1 MNIFGREVGGGK
13 PKKPLQLVQRG
24 TDTRIPIELVAQPS
38 GEVLDLSRFERLSVK
53 LFNDAGTDATPPT
66 DIQDNHLIVEVTAD
80 ISQAL
85 GTGVYSVEVTGR
97 VPDTAFTDGYHDY
110 TICTALCRVTS
121 DGSDATPTKVT
132 ANVIEFLK
140 GKDGKS
146 AYEIAVK
153 HGYTGT
159 EEDWAKSLTPNGG
172 AGGGGNGK
180 SAYELAV
187 QEGYQGTIQEWLK
200 SLVGKDGTDAYEVA
214 KKAGYAGSREEWLKT
229 LIGATG
235 LSAYELAKAEGYEGS
250 LSEWLASLKG
260 ADGDSAYKV
269 AVHNGYVGDEQ
280 TWLASLRG
288 EDGKDAYEVAKAGGY
303 RGSREEWLESLK
315 GKDGKSAYELAKEAQ
330 NFTGSLTEYLASLKG
345 VNGKSAYQS
354 YLDTTTDDPKLT
366 EKEWA
371 TLNATTTQFL
381 YRINKGNTA
390 PMNEQTLSADQLL
403 ELDKH
408 RRALIEALKV
418 KGVGALDTD
427 GLEALASKVR
437 ELEGNAQLIVFKSQ
451 QFTDW
456 KDEVLPTLKLS
467 ESYRPV
473 DLSYLVARNPVL
485 KKLPAVQGIERAISL
500 SHYAESCN
508 SLTEVTLPDLTE
520 ATNVSSMINNCAI
533 LKSVTIGAMPK
544 ATNLSWMLSGC
555 SSLTSATI
563 GAAPSADNAA
573 GVFSYC
579 NALKIV
585 TLDFSGG
592 EITNASYFFNGC
604 VKLRTVTGTL
614 DFTSTTN
621 VVNTFGG
628 CSSLEEVRIKGL
640 KTTLDLSDCS
650 NLSMDSIRYLVE
662 NAQSVTNQRIDLS
675 RKLLE
680 AHEEELGTLGD
691 TASDKGFTFNYR

>member
-24 TDTRIPIELVAQPS
+24 TDMRIPIELVAQPS

-53 LFNDAGTDATPPT
+53 IFNDAGTDATPPT

-97 VPDTAFTDGYHDY
+97 VADTAFADGYHDY
-110 TICTALCRVTS
+110 TIQTALCRVTS
-121 DGSDATPTKVT
+121 DGSDATPTKVN
-132 ANVIEFLK
+132 ANVIEVLK
-140 GKDGKS
+140 GKDGLNN
-146 AYEIAVK
+146 YQLAVK
-153 HGYTGT
+153 HGYQGT
-159 EEDWAKSLTPNGG
+159 EEQFAKDIIPKSNYERAKELQGFEGTEVEYLQSLHGSPGKDLYQAAVERGYKGSFDDFLEKQKGAPGDKGKSL
-172 AGGGGNGK
+172 
-180 SAYELAV
+180 YELA
-187 QEGYQGTIQEWLK
+187 Q
-200 SLVGKDGTDAYEVA
+200 
-214 KKAGYAGSREEWLKT
+214 
-229 LIGATG
+229 
-235 LSAYELAKAEGYEGS
+235 
-250 LSEWLASLKG
+250 
-260 ADGDSAYKV
+260 
-269 AVHNGYVGDEQ
+269 
-280 TWLASLRG
+280 
-288 EDGKDAYEVAKAGGY
+288 EDG
-303 RGSREEWLESLK
+303 
-315 GKDGKSAYELAKEAQ
+315 
-330 NFTGSLTEYLASLKG
+330 FTGTLTEYLASKKG
-345 VNGKSAYQS
+345 DNGKSAYQS

-451 QFTDW
+451 QFTGW